1 MPPAQS
7 AVESMLRKQ
16 RHWLFIRTRARLPGE
31 VNEWV
36 TSEHH
41 GRNTLLAGTRL
52 CRRLYGLPDGRGAVC
67 DGPDAAA
74 AAAAASDLRSGETR
88 LLDERSYCGKGG
100 PVPGGAATVLHLPL
114 HAERELASVRVE
126 RDVRDCDGVAGGS
139 RWSVEAARVRA
150 LEERQC
156 EDKSGEVQRTLRAS
170 TIFTDRW
177 LTLLRVETRYA
188 VAAIVRCFWLR
199 NQEGRGLPR
208 RHHFDTAS

>member
-1 MPPAQS
+1 M
-7 AVESMLRKQ
+7 
-16 RHWLFIRTRARLPGE
+16 
-31 VNEWV
+31 
-36 TSEHH
+36 
-41 GRNTLLAGTRL
+41 
-52 CRRLYGLPDGRGAVC
+52 CRRQYGLPDGRGAVC

-74 AAAAASDLRSGETR
+74 AAASDLRSAETR
-88 LLDERSYCGKGG
+88 LLDARSYRGKGG

-126 RDVRDCDGVAGGS
+126 RGMYGIVMALLGS

-156 EDKSGEVQRTLRAS
+156 EDKSGEVKRTLRAS

-177 LTLLRVETRYA
+177 LTLLRVETKYA
-188 VAAIVRCFWLR
+188 VAAIVGVFWLR